1 MKVHTENISSLR
13 KKGLLLLVLMTLVF
27 LVYLV
32 IGMALP
38 VLPLHVYQTLGMST
52 FIVGLVVGFQF
63 AATLVSRI
71 WAGTFADKNGAKR
84 AILIGLFVAV
94 VSGLFYLSS
103 FYLSASPRGS
113 ILLLLVGRALLGGAE
128 SFITIGSLSYGL
140 SLLGSQHSGKIM
152 SWVGCAMYS
161 AYALGAPLGTI
172 CYEHYG
178 FLSLA
183 FLTTLLPAV
192 ALGLGSALTAVV
204 SEPQQ
209 QKSQPLGNLKNVIW
223 RPGLGLAF
231 ASVGFGAV
239 TTFISLLFA
248 QQQWGMVWLAFTALS
263 TTFLLA
269 RIVLGSLPDRIGGV
283 KIALICILIEA
294 SGQLLIWSADKAVV
308 ALLGA
313 ALTGL
318 GYSLIYPGF
327 GVEIVRQVPSH
338 NRALAMGLYTAC
350 LDLALGL
357 TGPVLGLIA
366 SGINL
371 KAVFFFSTLMVLASA
386 IVAIWL
392 LGVRIPF
399 PLNLVTKR

>member
-1 MKVHTENISSLR
+1 MKKRRFSPQQKT
-13 KKGLLLLVLMTLVF
+13 GLPLLVVMALVF

-38 VLPLHVYQTLGMST
+38 VLPLHVHQSLGMST

-71 WAGTFADKNGAKR
+71 WAGTFADKNGAKK
-84 AILIGLFVAV
+84 AILIGLSVAV
-94 VSGLFYLSS
+94 LSGVFYLFS
-103 FYLSASPRGS
+103 FYVAARPRDS

-152 SWVGCAMYS
+152 SWVGCAMYA

-183 FLTTLLPAV
+183 LLTTLLPAV
-192 ALGLGSALTAVV
+192 ALGLGSALTTVASASPHQETPPAENLYHVV
-204 SEPQQ
+204 
-209 QKSQPLGNLKNVIW
+209 W

-239 TTFISLLFA
+239 TTFISLYFA
-248 QQQWGMVWLAFTALS
+248 QQQWGMTWLAFTALS

-269 RIVLGSLPDRIGGV
+269 RMVLGSLPDRIGGV
-283 KIALICILIEA
+283 KVALVCILIEA
-294 SGQLLIWSADKAVV
+294 SGQLLIWSANNEVV

-357 TGPVLGLIA
+357 TGPLLGLIA

-371 KAVFFFSTLMVLASA
+371 KAVFLCSTLMVLASVV
-386 IVAIWL
+386 VAIGL

-399 PLNLVTKR
+399 PLKLVAKR